1 MGLNK
6 ADNLEGGLMRLLRTY
21 IIYMVIVTMHAVIS
35 LRQLQMRVKIGE
47 NVANL
52 PKLLF
57 QNITRA
63 DAEKDLVGLIKYLLN
78 FGFYKFGIE
87 ISLIALVSTI
97 TYRQDF
103 VAVVYAVWLVVLLLL
118 KRSQC
123 AKLWGIFQTFFAI
136 SILLQYIVLIGLPP
150 SWCTGKLTESFIII
164 IFILMISFL
173 CLQFIPGIRTS
184 LATAYNAGPCCQAH
198 CTLIM
203 CPS

>member
-1 MGLNK
+1 MPFQSDNRTSNNAEWIGLTK
-6 ADNLEGGLMRLLRTY
+6 ASKVEGGLMSLLRTY

-47 NVANL
+47 NVANQ

-63 DAEKDLVGLIKYLLN
+63 DAEQDLVGLVKYLLN

-97 TYRQDF
+97 TYRQDI
-103 VAVVYAVWLVVLLLL
+103 VAVVYAMWLVVLLLL

-123 AKLWGIFQTFFAI
+123 AKMWGIFQSFFAI
-136 SILLQYIVLIGLPP
+136 SILLQYIVLVGLPP
-150 SWCTGKLTESFIII
+150 SMCMGRSLTCFDNSSF
-164 IFILMISFL
+164 
-173 CLQFIPGIRTS
+173 
-184 LATAYNAGPCCQAH
+184 
-198 CTLIM
+198 
-203 CPS
+203 

>member
-1 MGLNK
+1 MLLSLQGNRTGNNAEWIGLNK
-6 ADNLEGGLMRLLRTY
+6 ADRLEGGLMGLLRTY

-47 NVANL
+47 NSANL

-87 ISLIALVSTI
+87 ISLIALVSSI
-97 TYRQDF
+97 TYRQDI
-103 VAVVYAVWLVVLLLL
+103 VAVVYAVWLVVLLIL

-123 AKLWGIFQTFFAI
+123 AKLWGIFQSFFAI
-136 SILLQYIVLIGLPP
+136 SILLQYIVLVGLPP
-150 SWCTGKLTESFIII
+150 SICNGKIVHWVAY
-164 IFILMISFL
+164 MISL
-173 CLQFIPGIRTS
+173 
-184 LATAYNAGPCCQAH
+184 Y
-198 CTLIM
+198 
-203 CPS
+203 

>member
-1 MGLNK
+1 MSSPQADNRTANNAEWVGLNK
-6 ADNLEGGLMRLLRTY
+6 ADNLEGGLMGLLRTY

-35 LRQLQMRVKIGE
+35 LRQLQMRVKTGE

-97 TYRQDF
+97 TYRQDI

-150 SWCTGKLTESFIII
+150 SWCTGKLIISFII
-164 IFILMISFL
+164 LY
-173 CLQFIPGIRTS
+173 S
-184 LATAYNAGPCCQAH
+184 L
-198 CTLIM
+198 
-203 CPS
+203 